1 MISLFHDLHPVKTR
15 YSSSGTVRYIRYM
28 ALMEARRALNT
39 DCLEEVAWQIQRI
52 A

>member
-15 YSSSGTVRYIRYM
+15 YYSSGTVRYM